1 MRQIV
6 DRATG
11 QVLATEIHLWPNNS
25 GECPMCDQ
33 MQILDHAVAY
43 YCGPTHDEI
52 GSISTEYTS
61 CDGKP
66 AIVGGMPVCKR
77 CHDRHYGVSESV
89 QPALSVSSK
98 DGTGGA
104 A

>member
-1 MRQIV
+1 MRQLV

-11 QVLATEIHLWPNNS
+11 EVLVTVIELWPRNS

-52 GSISTEYTS
+52 GSISTEYTAS
-61 CDGKP
+61 DGQP

-77 CHDRHYGVSESV
+77 CHDTHYAVTES
-89 QPALSVSSK
+89 A
-98 DGTGGA
+98 GA
-104 A
+104 TVAILGDQQT